1 MKFTLS
7 WLKSYLETDASLEVI
22 TDKLTSIGLELE
34 EVVNPADDLRPFV
47 IAKVIETAPH
57 PDADKLQVLKVDT
70 GSEILQVVCG
80 AHNARTGLLGA
91 FAPSGSVIP
100 SNGMKLKPTKIRG
113 VESNGMMCSERE
125 LRLGEDHDGIID
137 LPSDAPVGMS
147 FADYKGVDDPII
159 EIAITPNRQDALGV
173 YGIARDLAAAGL
185 GTLKTPD
192 QSPVKGTFPNPINVT
207 ITSKKECPVFA
218 GRYIRGVKNGQS
230 PAWLCRRLKSIGLNP
245 ISILVDIT
253 NYMTFDLARPLHVF
267 DADKVKGNLTIRMGS
282 EGENLEALDDK
293 TYKIGSENC
302 VVADDENVISLGG
315 VMGGRTT
322 GCTDETVNVY
332 LECAWFDPI
341 TTALTGRKLG
351 IESDARYRFERGV
364 DPESVL
370 TGIETA
376 TKLILELCGGE
387 ASDVITAGEVP
398 SVSHCI
404 SFRPERVAELG
415 GVTVSLDEAKVILE
429 NLGFAVEANG
439 KKLNVTNPS
448 WRCDIVGEADLV
460 EEVLRIHGFE
470 NIVSVPLPKS
480 SRPIITGLNAMQKR
494 VRTAKRTAAGR
505 GLREAVTWAFLS
517 EDQAKLF
524 GDVPANLTLDN
535 PISNDLSTMR
545 LSLLPNLITAAGRNA
560 DRGVKSSQLFEAGNQ
575 FSSDTPEG
583 QHMVIAGIRRGL
595 NGVRHWTGNPEEV
608 SAYDAKADAEEILR
622 AIGVGVDNAQ
632 IAAEAPAWYHP
643 GRSGILKLGPKN
655 ILAYFGEIHPKVL
668 KSLDVKGPIV
678 GFEIMLSSIPFPKA
692 KSGNNRGP
700 LKASDYQAIERDF
713 AFVVDHDTPAGDLV
727 RAVKS
732 ADKNLIEKVTIFDI
746 YEGLG
751 ENGSQKSV
759 GINVK
764 LQPKSGTLTDDEIEA
779 FSTKVIASAAKK
791 TGAKLR

>member
-7 WLKSYLETDASLEVI
+7 WLKSYLETDASLETI
-22 TDKLTSIGLELE
+22 TDKLTAVGLELE

-47 IAKVIETAPH
+47 IAKVVEAGPH

-70 GSEILQVVCG
+70 GNEIVQVVCG
-80 AHNARTGLLGA
+80 APNARAGLLGA

-100 SNGMKLKPTKIRG
+100 TNGMKLKPTKIRG

-125 LRLGEDHDGIID
+125 LGLGEDHDGIID
-137 LPSDAPVGMS
+137 LPSDAPIGTAY
-147 FADYKGVDDPII
+147 ADYMGVDDPII

-185 GTLKTPD
+185 GTLKSPD
-192 QSPVKGTFPNPINVT
+192 LSPVKGTFPNPINVT
-207 ITSKKECPVFA
+207 IESKKACPVFA
-218 GRYIRGVKNGQS
+218 GRYIKGVKNGKS
-230 PAWLCRRLKSIGLNP
+230 PEWLQHRLKSLGMNP

-253 NYMTFDLARPLHVF
+253 NYMTYDLGRPLHVF
-267 DADKVKGNLTIRMGS
+267 DADKVNGDLTIRMGK
-282 EGENLEALDDK
+282 EGEILEALDDK
-293 TYKIGSENC
+293 IYKVGPENC
-302 VVADDENVISLGG
+302 IVADDKNVISLGG
-315 VMGGRTT
+315 VMGGNST
-322 GCTDETVNVY
+322 GCADGTVNVY

-364 DPESVL
+364 DPETVL
-370 TGIETA
+370 TGIEAA

-387 ASDVITAGEVP
+387 PSEVIVAGEVP
-398 SVSHCI
+398 SVSHTI

-415 GVTVSLDEAKVILE
+415 GVTVTLKEAKVILE
-429 NLGFAVEANG
+429 NLGFIAEQDG

-460 EEVLRIHGFE
+460 EEILRIHGFE
-470 NIVSVPLPKS
+470 NIVSVPLPES
-480 SRPIITGLNAMQKR
+480 SRPIITGLSAIQKR

-505 GLREAVTWAFLS
+505 GLREAVTWAFLP
-517 EDQAKLF
+517 EDHAKLF
-524 GDVPANLTLDN
+524 GDVPANLILDN

-545 LSLLPNLITAAGRNA
+545 PNLLPNLITAAQRNA
-560 DRGVKSSQLFEAGNQ
+560 DRGAHSSQLFEAGNQ
-575 FSSDTPEG
+575 FSSDAPEG

-595 NGVRHWTGNPEEV
+595 NGTRHWTGNPEEV
-608 SAYDAKADAEEILR
+608 NAYDAKADAEEILR

-632 IAAEAPAWYHP
+632 VAAETPAWYHP
-643 GRSGILKLGPKN
+643 GRSGVLKLGPKN
-655 ILAYFGEIHPKVL
+655 ILAYFGEIHPKIL
-668 KSLDVKGPIV
+668 KALDVKGPIV
-678 GFEIMLSSIPFPKA
+678 AFEIMLGSIPLPKA

-713 AFVVDHDTPAGDLV
+713 AFVVDKDTPAGHLL

-732 ADKNLIEKVTIFDI
+732 VDKNLIENVNIFDI

-751 ENGSQKSV
+751 ENRSQKSV
-759 GINVK
+759 GLNVR
-764 LQPKSGTLTDDEIEA
+764 LQPKSGTLTDEEIEA
-779 FSTKVIASAAKK
+779 FSTKLIETVVKK
-791 TGAKLR
+791 TGATLR